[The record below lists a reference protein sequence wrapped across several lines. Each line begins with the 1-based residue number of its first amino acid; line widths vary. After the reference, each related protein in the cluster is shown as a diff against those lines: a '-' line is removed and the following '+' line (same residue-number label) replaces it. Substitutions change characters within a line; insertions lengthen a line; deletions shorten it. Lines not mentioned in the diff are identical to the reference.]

1 MAMVE
6 NGKTMKLCFV
16 VHRYAPFPGGSEYY
30 VQWMAEECVRRGH
43 DVTVF
48 TGKHGGDLNGV
59 RVTSDGIIFN
69 DPFDLIVVHGG
80 DVYIQNAVL
89 SAIPRLTSPILY
101 LIIKPSN
108 SQVCQLAMNHAA
120 AIGCSTHE
128 DWDHAKHYDALARSF
143 TVRHGIDSQ
152 RRTGIRGAFRA
163 KYDISPTVRLFVSC
177 GGYWAHKRMR
187 ELAQTFERAQLD
199 NALLVTT
206 GYDNSM
212 NLMPTPSSCV
222 RPLMLEDEQ
231 DVANAIADANVYIMN
246 SSEEGFGL
254 VLLECLLNQT
264 PWIARNIA
272 GARVLQPYGT
282 VYETESELEGILK
295 SYTVNC
301 EQLLAGY
308 QYVQSTHLIGNTV
321 DDILAV
327 ANHKKTK

>member
-69 DPFDLIVVHGG
+69 EPFDLIVVHGG

-89 SAIPRLTSPILY
+89 SAIPRLTSPVLY

-128 DWDHAKHYDALARSF
+128 DWDHAKHYDRWLD
-143 TVRHGIDSQ
+143 HSQ
-152 RRTGIRGAFRA
+152 CVMELIHSGAPVYVAHFAQNMTFLRQCVSLCRVGDTGRT
-163 KYDISPTVRLFVSC
+163 
-177 GGYWAHKRMR
+177 
-187 ELAQTFERAQLD
+187 
-199 NALLVTT
+199 NACA
-206 GYDNSM
+206 S
-212 NLMPTPSSCV
+212 
-222 RPLMLEDEQ
+222 
-231 DVANAIADANVYIMN
+231 
-246 SSEEGFGL
+246 
-254 VLLECLLNQT
+254 
-264 PWIARNIA
+264 
-272 GARVLQPYGT
+272 
-282 VYETESELEGILK
+282 
-295 SYTVNC
+295 
-301 EQLLAGY
+301 
-308 QYVQSTHLIGNTV
+308 
-321 DDILAV
+321 
-327 ANHKKTK
+327 